1 MAVSDKIRSDR
12 KLDPIALRKTAS
24 VGSCRSEVQ
33 ESSSVEGELIK
44 ALARMSQRRI
54 KILLHFTRQILEVE
68 DPQVVEAFV
77 AWRNDPK
84 IDTLLDI
91 ASALA
96 EEELDQLL
104 FFAEDALKSC
114 KNSH

>member
-1 MAVSDKIRSDR
+1 MAASSKGKSGAQ
-12 KLDPIALRKTAS
+12 LDPIALRKTAS
-24 VGSCRSEVQ
+24 AGSCRSEVQ
-33 ESSSVEGELIK
+33 ESSSVESELIK
-44 ALARMSQRRI
+44 ALARMSQRKL

-84 IDTLLDI
+84 IDTLLNI
-91 ASALA
+91 ASTLD

-114 KNSH
+114 KKSH

>member
-1 MAVSDKIRSDR
+1 M
-12 KLDPIALRKTAS
+12 
-24 VGSCRSEVQ
+24 Q
-33 ESSSVEGELIK
+33 ESSSVESELIK
-44 ALARMSQRRI
+44 ALARMSQRRL

-84 IDTLLDI
+84 IDTLLNI
-91 ASALA
+91 ASALD

-104 FFAEDALKSC
+104 FFAEDAAKSC
-114 KNSH
+114 KKGY

>member
-1 MAVSDKIRSDR
+1 MAASSKGKGDAQP
-12 KLDPIALRKTAS
+12 DPIALRKTAS

-54 KILLHFTRQILEVE
+54 RILLHFTRQILEVE

-114 KNSH
+114 KKSH

>member
-1 MAVSDKIRSDR
+1 MAASSKGKGDAQPE
-12 KLDPIALRKTAS
+12 PIALRKTAS

-33 ESSSVEGELIK
+33 ESSSVESELIK

-114 KNSH
+114 KKGH

>member
-1 MAVSDKIRSDR
+1 MAASSKG
-12 KLDPIALRKTAS
+12 KGNAQPEPIALRKTAS

-54 KILLHFTRQILEVE
+54 RILLHFTRQILEVE

-114 KNSH
+114 KKSH